1 MLVLSGAGSVHYLV
15 PGCDYI
21 IGRKTDSDIVVVAD
35 IKYGVSRHV
44 STIIFIGLESCTNC
58 MTMLLKK
65 RTPIFLEYQKLGH
78 RCYFPQIIFHVF
90 FPYFCSQII

>member
-44 STIIFIGLESCTNC
+44 STIILIGLESCNC
-58 MTMLLKK
+58 MTMLFEKE
-65 RTPIFLEYQKLGH
+65 P
-78 RCYFPQIIFHVF
+78 
-90 FPYFCSQII
+90 PYFWNTKS